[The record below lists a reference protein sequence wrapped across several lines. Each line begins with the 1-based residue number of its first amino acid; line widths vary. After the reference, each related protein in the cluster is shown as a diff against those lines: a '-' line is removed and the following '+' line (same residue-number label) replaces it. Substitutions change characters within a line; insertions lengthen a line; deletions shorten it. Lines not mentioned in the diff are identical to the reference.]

1 MKSQIEGKEA
11 DRVSRLLLIWLNR
24 WPDKPVRRIEYE
36 YLDDEESMALSLVQ
50 GAYKSGEYILGGY
63 EATYQFKVVYRLSA
77 STIDRRLSADEKLN
91 ALSDWITSSVPPVLG
106 GNITRVKFT
115 VNARSALFGRYDDGT
130 EDHQILM
137 TMTYEENV

>member
-1 MKSQIEGKEA
+1 MKSQIEGQEA

-63 EATYQFKVVYRLSA
+63 EAAYQFKVVYRLSA
-77 STIDRRLSADEKLN
+77 NTIDRRLSADEKLN
-91 ALSDWITSSVPPVLG
+91 ALSDWITSSAPPVLG
-106 GNITRVKFT
+106 DNITRVKFT
-115 VNARSALFGRYDDGT
+115 ANARSALFGRYDDGT

>member
-77 STIDRRLSADEKLN
+77 NTIDRRLSADEKLN
-91 ALSDWITSSVPPVLG
+91 ALSDWITSSAPPVLG
-106 GNITRVKFT
+106 DNITRVKFT

>member
-1 MKSQIEGKEA
+1 M
-11 DRVSRLLLIWLNR
+11 SRLLLIWLNR

-91 ALSDWITSSVPPVLG
+91 ALSDWITSSAPPVLG
-106 GNITRVKFT
+106 DNITRVKFT

>member
-77 STIDRRLSADEKLN
+77 NTIDRRLSADEKLN

>member
-91 ALSDWITSSVPPVLG
+91 ALSDWITSSAPPVLG
-106 GNITRVKFT
+106 DNITRVKFT